1 MDRLGHPPCSLLPE
15 SSWESF
21 DARTSG
27 SSCPCHGTTG
37 RIASQAG
44 TGHDDP
50 SATGGASTDRVV
62 GGGRSF
68 QRTDCRK
75 IGSYTTMVRK
85 WRRRWSASQDQL
97 RVVEGEE
104 SDSAVQSRICEIL
117 ADAPRCG
124 RPSDISPE
132 QILENYPR
140 LRRSRGR
147 AATVQPLDTRRGGP
161 RVCAPR
167 DYREHLHPICGSFF
181 KRRPI
186 LDRTACATGCN
197 WTKLTRRRSTQPP
210 SRSATSTG
218 VRRSFTNAAFMSC
231 AATRRRESRLWSEP
245 LRHDLLSLDLSNSK
259 KLTTSATAR
268 ARSLPTSKLPLV
280 RSSLQ
285 ASVPL
290 EMSTTSPTTSAAL
303 SL

>member
-1 MDRLGHPPCSLLPE
+1 MDRSGHPPCSLLPE

-27 SSCPCHGTTG
+27 SSCPCHGTTE

-44 TGHDDP
+44 TGHDAP
-50 SATGGASTDRVV
+50 SVTGGASTDRVV

-75 IGSYTTMVRK
+75 IGSYTTDGAQV
-85 WRRRWSASQDQL
+85 AST
-97 RVVEGEE
+97 VVGA
-104 SDSAVQSRICEIL
+104 SCVSWKA
-117 ADAPRCG
+117 
-124 RPSDISPE
+124 
-132 QILENYPR
+132 
-140 LRRSRGR
+140 RSRTRRYRVGSARSWPTHPGAVVYRR
-147 AATVQPLDTRRGGP
+147 AAGP
-161 RVCAPR
+161 SP
-167 DYREHLHPICGSFF
+167 
-181 KRRPI
+181 
-186 LDRTACATGCN
+186 T
-197 WTKLTRRRSTQPP
+197 
-210 SRSATSTG
+210 
-218 VRRSFTNAAFMSC
+218 AFMSC

-245 LRHDLLSLDLSNSK
+245 LRHDPLSLDLSNSK
-259 KLTTSATAR
+259 MLTTSATTR

-285 ASVPL
+285 TSVPL

>member
-75 IGSYTTMVRK
+75 IGSYTTDGAQVASTVVGVAGPAACRG
-85 WRRRWSASQDQL
+85 RRGVGL
-97 RVVEGEE
+97 GGTE
-104 SDSAVQSRICEIL
+104 SDLR
-117 ADAPRCG
+117 DPGRRTRCG

-132 QILENYPR
+132 QILEIIAIACEDPEAAQ
-140 LRRSRGR
+140 RSFSHWTPGEVARES
-147 AATVQPLDTRRGGP
+147 VRRGIIESIST
-161 RVCAPR
+161 RSV
-167 DYREHLHPICGSFF
+167 
-181 KRRPI
+181 
-186 LDRTACATGCN
+186 DRFLKGD
-197 WTKLTRRRSTQPP
+197 RS
-210 SRSATSTG
+210 
-218 VRRSFTNAAFMSC
+218 
-231 AATRRRESRLWSEP
+231 
-245 LRHDLLSLDLSNSK
+245 
-259 KLTTSATAR
+259 
-268 ARSLPTSKLPLV
+268 
-280 RSSLQ
+280 
-285 ASVPL
+285 
-290 EMSTTSPTTSAAL
+290 
-303 SL
+303 

>member
-1 MDRLGHPPCSLLPE
+1 MDGLGHPPCSFLPE

-50 SATGGASTDRVV
+50 QRLAVRAQIVLLAAAGHSSEQIVGKLVV
-62 GGGRSF
+62 TRP
-68 QRTDCRK
+68 
-75 IGSYTTMVRK
+75 MVRK

-132 QILENYPR
+132 QILEIIA

-245 LRHDLLSLDLSNSK
+245 LRHDLLSLNLSNSK
-259 KLTTSATAR
+259 MLTTSATAR

>member
-1 MDRLGHPPCSLLPE
+1 MPGRQAPAVHVTARQEELL
-15 SSWESF
+15 
-21 DARTSG
+21 RKLVR
-27 SSCPCHGTTG
+27 GTTAPQRLAVRAQIVLLAAAG
-37 RIASQAG
+37 HSSEQIAG
-44 TGHDDP
+44 KL
-50 SATGGASTDRVV
+50 VV
-62 GGGRSF
+62 IRP
-68 QRTDCRK
+68 
-75 IGSYTTMVRK
+75 MVRK
-85 WRRRWSASQDQL
+85 WPRRWSASQDQL

-132 QILENYPR
+132 QILEIIA

-197 WTKLTRRRSTQPP
+197 WTKLTRRRSTQRQAGQQPLPACGGP
-210 SRSATSTG
+210 SPT
-218 VRRSFTNAAFMSC
+218 RRSC
-231 AATRRRESRLWSEP
+231 RVLRREDGNPGFGAS
-245 LRHDLLSLDLSNSK
+245 LSDTISY
-259 KLTTSATAR
+259 
-268 ARSLPTSKLPLV
+268 P
-280 RSSLQ
+280 
-285 ASVPL
+285 
-290 EMSTTSPTTSAAL
+290 
-303 SL
+303 

>member
-75 IGSYTTMVRK
+75 IDSYTTDGAQV
-85 WRRRWSASQDQL
+85 AST
-97 RVVEGEE
+97 VVGV
-104 SDSAVQSRICEIL
+104 AGPAAC
-117 ADAPRCG
+117 
-124 RPSDISPE
+124 
-132 QILENYPR
+132 
-140 LRRSRGR
+140 RGR
-147 AATVQPLDTRRGGP
+147 RGVGSARSWPTHPGAVVRPTSARADLEIIAIACEDPEAAQRPFSHWTPRRGGP

-167 DYREHLHPICGSFF
+167 DYREHLHPICGSVF

-259 KLTTSATAR
+259 MLTTSATAR

-285 ASVPL
+285 ASAH
-290 EMSTTSPTTSAAL
+290 SK
-303 SL
+303 

>member
-27 SSCPCHGTTG
+27 SSCPCHTARQEELLRKLVRGTTTPQ
-37 RIASQAG
+37 RLAVRAQIVLLAAAG
-44 TGHDDP
+44 HSSEQIVGKL
-50 SATGGASTDRVV
+50 VV
-62 GGGRSF
+62 TRP
-68 QRTDCRK
+68 
-75 IGSYTTMVRK
+75 MVRK

-132 QILENYPR
+132 QILEIIA

-231 AATRRRESRLWSEP
+231 AATRRRESRLWSES
-245 LRHDLLSLDLSNSK
+245 LRHDLLSLNLSNSK
-259 KLTTSATAR
+259 MLTTSATAR
-268 ARSLPTSKLPLV
+268 ARALPTSKLPLV